1 MHEQLQR
8 DGQVQRIIVIEGLAN
23 LGVLLAK
30 LVVGLSTGSI
40 AIIGDAI
47 HSLTDLVNNIVAW
60 IVLRFANR
68 PADTKHPYGHRKFET
83 LAVFGLASL
92 LVVLAFELASQAI
105 QRPTTEVATG
115 GWEMGLMLGVLII
128 NIVLAA
134 WQRKWAKRLNSNIIH
149 ADASHTFADV
159 LTTLVVIAGW
169 QLSAMGYA
177 WLDQV
182 CAVGVAGLI
191 FFLAF
196 KLFQRVIPALV
207 DESAI
212 DPLQLIDVI
221 RQIDGVE
228 KIDSVRSRWIGSDS
242 AVDMT
247 VLVGSHLTTVE
258 SHVIADAIEAA
269 LAQEFGVKDVTIH
282 IEPVAV
288 AHQRTL

>member
-1 MHEQLQR
+1 MQKHSEQ
-8 DGQVQRIIVIEGLAN
+8 DGQVQRIIIIEGLAN
-23 LGVLLAK
+23 LGVLLTK
-30 LVVGLSTGSI
+30 LIVGLSTGSI

-47 HSLTDLVNNIVAW
+47 HSLTDVVNNIVAW
-60 IVLRFANR
+60 IVLRIAHR

-105 QRPTTEVATG
+105 QRETTNVVTG
-115 GWEMGLMLGVLII
+115 NWEMGLMLGVLCV
-128 NIVLAA
+128 NISLAT

-149 ADASHTFADV
+149 ADASHTLADV
-159 LTTLVVIAGW
+159 LTTLVVIVGW
-169 QLSAMGYA
+169 QLSAIGYA

-182 CAVGVAGLI
+182 CAVGVAALI

-212 DPLQLIDVI
+212 DPVRLAETTREIA
-221 RQIDGVE
+221 GVE
-228 KIDSVRSRWIGSDS
+228 KVARVRSRWIGSDS

-247 VLVGSHLTTVE
+247 VLVDSRLTTLE

-269 LAQEFGVKDVTIH
+269 LAREFDVRDVTIH
-282 IEPVAV
+282 IEPIE
-288 AHQRTL
+288 TGS

>member
-1 MHEQLQR
+1 MQKHSEQ
-8 DGQVQRIIVIEGLAN
+8 DGQVQRIIIIEGLAN
-23 LGVLLAK
+23 LGVLLTK
-30 LVVGLSTGSI
+30 LIVGLSTGSI

-47 HSLTDLVNNIVAW
+47 HSLTDVVNNIVAW
-60 IVLRFANR
+60 IVLRIAHR

-105 QRPTTEVATG
+105 QRETTNVVTG
-115 GWEMGLMLGVLII
+115 DWEMGLMLGVLCV
-128 NIVLAA
+128 NISLAT

-159 LTTLVVIAGW
+159 LTTLVVIVGW
-169 QLSAMGYA
+169 QLSAIGYA

-182 CAVGVAGLI
+182 CAVGVAALI

-212 DPLQLIDVI
+212 DPVRLAETTREIA
-221 RQIDGVE
+221 GVE
-228 KIDSVRSRWIGSDS
+228 KVASVRSRWIGSDS

-247 VLVGSHLTTVE
+247 VLVDSRLTTLE

-269 LAQEFGVKDVTIH
+269 LAREFDVRDVTIH
-282 IEPVAV
+282 IEPIE
-288 AHQRTL
+288 TGS